1 MINRENHVLDQEK
14 DIIELEIIRE
24 MKLVDQEMIKR
35 HIYSLDSNLMIQ
47 SV

>member
-35 HIYSLDSNLMIQ
+35 
-47 SV
+47 